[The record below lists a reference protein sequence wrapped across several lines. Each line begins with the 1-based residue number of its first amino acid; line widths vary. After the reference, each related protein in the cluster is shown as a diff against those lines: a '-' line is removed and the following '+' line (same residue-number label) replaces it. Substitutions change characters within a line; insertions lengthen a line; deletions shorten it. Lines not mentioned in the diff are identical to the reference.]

1 MERMTRNRFGSIR
14 TLDDLEKYSKP
25 IRKSFLKIQN
35 SIKKQMNEYQ
45 EYPEVIEILELK
57 LDILWIYYLN
67 VENDYRLRYDI
78 LTK

>member
-1 MERMTRNRFGSIR
+1 MTRNRFGSIR

-35 SIKKQMNEYQ
+35 SINKLMEEYQ

-67 VENDYRLRYDI
+67 VENDYKLRYDI

>member
-1 MERMTRNRFGSIR
+1 
-14 TLDDLEKYSKP
+14 
-25 IRKSFLKIQN
+25 
-35 SIKKQMNEYQ
+35 MNEYQ

>member
-14 TLDDLEKYSKP
+14 TLDDLEKYSKS

-35 SIKKQMNEYQ
+35 SIKKQMDEYQ

-67 VENDYRLRYDI
+67 VENDYRLRFDI